1 MFLHV
6 IVYKAIFCSIIVF
19 PFFVQFL
26 VFKTI
31 TFFIPKIKL
40 LNIITSFF

>member
-6 IVYKAIFCSIIVF
+6 MVYKAIFCSIICF
-19 PFFVQFL
+19 PFFVLFL

-31 TFFIPKIKL
+31 TFVIPKIKV
-40 LNIITSFF
+40 LNVMAGFF